1 MRTKRTFKLLI
12 CACIAS
18 LSYCVTAQEPVLQIT
33 GGKVQ
38 GVKTTT
44 EGVLLYKGI
53 PFAAPPTGDLRWK
66 APQPVVPWMG
76 VLKADKFG
84 PAAIQSDRDPN
95 AKVPDGVIDYVKE
108 FYAEGDPTRSEDC
121 LYLNVWTPASG
132 KTDAKLPVAIWIHG
146 GAFSGGFGYEKEFD
160 GDAYAL
166 RGVILVTINY
176 RLGLLGFAAHP
187 ALSKESERSV
197 SGNYGLLDQ
206 IAALDWVR
214 DNIRQ
219 FGGDPDN
226 ITIFG
231 QSAGAMSVRCL
242 AASPLTKGKIKRAI
256 IQSGGGLNAI
266 DPVETVADYEKM
278 GMEIFGNKSAEE
290 LKALSFND
298 IQRLY
303 MEWMKKQKGFKLVS
317 PIIDQY
323 VLTKNFSDLAKEGK
337 LPDISYMLGGTENDM
352 EIFKTGQSHYD
363 FSLELI
369 KHGQK
374 PAYIYHFARPLP
386 GDNCGSFHSSE
397 LWYVFGT
404 LKRCWRPFV
413 AADYD
418 LSNTMLDY
426 WTNFMKTGDPNE
438 QGLNEWAPYTKEKT
452 FVMCFDI
459 NP

>member
-1 MRTKRTFKLLI
+1 MNKITRISLFII
-12 CACIAS
+12 CAWIAA
-18 LSYCVTAQEPVLQIT
+18 LGIHANAQEPVLRIT

-38 GVKTTT
+38 GVKTAT

-53 PFAAPPTGDLRWK
+53 PFAAPPVGDLRWK
-66 APQPVVPWMG
+66 APRPVIPWMG
-76 VLKADKFG
+76 VLKADKFS
-84 PAAIQSDRDPN
+84 PAAIQADRDPN

-108 FYAEGDPTRSEDC
+108 FYAEGDPMRSEDC

-146 GAFSGGFGYEKEFD
+146 GAFTGGFGYEKEFD
-160 GDAYAL
+160 GEAYAQ
-166 RGVILVTINY
+166 RNVILVTINY

-187 ALSKESERSV
+187 ALSRENERSI
-197 SGNYGLLDQ
+197 SGNYGLQDQ

-242 AASPLTKGKIKRAI
+242 VASPLAKGKIKRAI
-256 IQSGGGLNAI
+256 IQSGGGLSAI
-266 DPVETVADYEKM
+266 DPTTTVADHEKL
-278 GMEIFGNKSAEE
+278 GVEIFGNKNAEE
-290 LKALSFND
+290 LKALSFEE
-298 IQRLY
+298 IQLLY
-303 MEWMKKQKGFKLVS
+303 TEWMRKQKGFRLVA
-317 PIIDQY
+317 PIIDNY
-323 VLTKNFSDLAKEGK
+323 VLTENFSDMAKEGK
-337 LPDISYMLGGTENDM
+337 LPALSYMLGGTENDM
-352 EIFKTGQSHYD
+352 GAFKTGQSHYD

-369 KHGQK
+369 NHGQK

-386 GDNCGSFHSSE
+386 GDNCGAFHSAE

-426 WTNFMKTGDPNE
+426 WTNFMRSGDPND
-438 QGLNEWAPYTKEKT
+438 QGLNEWTPYTKEKP
-452 FVMCFDI
+452 FVMTFNI
-459 NP
+459 E